1 MPQEPYKNDKSKL
14 PRFNQ
19 RPTENGEN
27 NSPKKGPRFSIYW
40 IYAIIFAVLI
50 GFQLFNFSSST
61 SDINQSQFEN
71 LIRNGEVEKYTIVSN
86 RSLVRVKLNDKGIQA
101 EQGKNNFGKNL
112 KSSDD
117 YHASFKVASVESFK
131 DDMRDFYK

>member
-19 RPTENGEN
+19 RPNENGEN
-27 NSPKKGPRFSIYW
+27 NSPRKGPRFSIYW

-61 SDINQSQFEN
+61 ADINQSQFEN
-71 LIRNGEVEKYTIVSN
+71 LIRNGTVEKYIIVSN
-86 RSLVRVKLNDKGIQA
+86 RNIVRVKLNANGVKS
-101 EQGKNNFGKNL
+101 EEGKIGN
-112 KSSDD
+112 D
-117 YHASFKVASVESFK
+117 
-131 DDMRDFYK
+131 